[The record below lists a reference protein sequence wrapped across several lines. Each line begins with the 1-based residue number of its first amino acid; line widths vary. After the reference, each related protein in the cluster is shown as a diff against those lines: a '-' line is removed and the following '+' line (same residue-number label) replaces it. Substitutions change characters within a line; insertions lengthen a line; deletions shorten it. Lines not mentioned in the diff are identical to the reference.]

1 MQKAVLKLD
10 VHDNKTKQKALKSVS
25 GLEGVNSVSI
35 DMEAKK
41 ITVIGDVDPVMI
53 VCKLRKIC
61 FADIVSVGANK
72 EPEKKKDPCETNIAD
87 LICALSKANY
97 DPCHASGYYVENNPN
112 SCVIS

>member
-25 GLEGVNSVSI
+25 GLE
-35 DMEAKK
+35 
-41 ITVIGDVDPVMI
+41 
-53 VCKLRKIC
+53 
-61 FADIVSVGANK
+61 DIVSVGANK

>member
-10 VHDNKTKQKALKSVS
+10 VYDNKTKQKALKSVS

-61 FADIVSVGANK
+61 FADIVSVGPNK

-87 LICALSKANY
+87 IVCALSRANY
-97 DPCHASGYYVENNPN
+97 DPCYASGYYVQENPN